1 MRSQTSIQQSVLSLK
16 AKDFLE
22 SLDVYV
28 YHSDLQ
34 NKLNYLFGCVTSG
47 PSSTDGAAPYPLLHL
62 DSDTKVK
69 KALGAALYNAY
80 EVYSWES
87 YCACTLK
94 LQHGRELIQAAC
106 LEVATGLSL
115 LVVDKN
121 RIKSAADRDLLKAA
135 KLAMRNLFIWYCA
148 GSEGGLDSS
157 DALERAFTRVLKH
170 TTCDGN
176 TEAEPLNGFNN
187 IMNDL
192 AGISGQ
198 PTHKKHGC
206 GSARQD
212 KHAAFSGS
220 NDPNAPSSKDPMLVP
235 PTGDKASGHRSLS
248 PLDRAPGRSDD
259 SDSMPQQVA
268 QIRGMLMVLVN
279 DMKDV
284 KCTLVS
290 DRVGQ
295 NSDVTKDVDSKLISG
310 NHGQDAEGS
319 RLVLPWQ

>member
-1 MRSQTSIQQSVLSLK
+1 MMRRSQSRAGHFSDVPERNGMLSASIKRILLEEDLGVLEMYFRYRGIMTLHVLRSQTAMQQSVLSIK

-34 NKLNYLFGCVTSG
+34 NKLNYLFGCATSG

-80 EVYSWES
+80 EVFSWES

-148 GSEGGLDSS
+148 GSEGGLDSR

-176 TEAEPLNGFNN
+176 TEAELLNGFNN

-198 PTHKKHGC
+198 PTHKKHG
-206 GSARQD
+206 
-212 KHAAFSGS
+212 
-220 NDPNAPSSKDPMLVP
+220 
-235 PTGDKASGHRSLS
+235 
-248 PLDRAPGRSDD
+248 
-259 SDSMPQQVA
+259 
-268 QIRGMLMVLVN
+268 
-279 DMKDV
+279 
-284 KCTLVS
+284 
-290 DRVGQ
+290 
-295 NSDVTKDVDSKLISG
+295 
-310 NHGQDAEGS
+310 
-319 RLVLPWQ
+319 